1 MRLLPPSNPMNNSE
15 VDHAGTASPVCA
27 ARPRNYWVF
36 LLLLYAIAFAIY
48 GGYIANDWV
57 FDDHQLIVASDWYER
72 PMQPGDLIADL
83 GEPLCGRKMSYWRPG
98 QLLLY
103 KLQYTIFGKNPA
115 GWRFFA
121 ILLHATVACLA
132 MLVFSRFV
140 KDPKLAFAAAA
151 LYLAHPAHTE
161 VIGSN
166 NISISE
172 GLFALAGLLAM
183 QKGRPILT
191 ALFAVMA
198 LSIRESA
205 VVFPFIYFLFAIFGD
220 SELKKRRL
228 MAAAFSL
235 CAVVAMMALRF
246 FVLKHSLQSSPEPWP
261 VFYRVGMAA
270 YMIIKT
276 IFLPLPANLSIYH
289 AQIPELPYII
299 AGWILIALALATIF
313 ALYVYLRRTGEYA
326 PLLFVLAAALGVG
339 PYMGLFALNIP
350 FAQHYL
356 YIPLAFTVF
365 GFAVFLDGKFTRG
378 GRRILFALILT
389 FFAVVSFG
397 EAKTYRHDGTAFEDA
412 TRKYPA
418 SETVFRNLAYYQFNI
433 GDFEGAEKSYRRV
446 LKLTRGEDKKA
457 WNNLGDIFFKTGQL
471 ENAEKCFRKAAQEG
485 EINLAVLLV
494 NTQRFD
500 EAMPLL
506 DKLLAD
512 KPDDKTLQ
520 AMMQVVKKS
529 MQK

>member
-1 MRLLPPSNPMNNSE
+1 MNNPD
-15 VDHAGTASPVCA
+15 VDHAGTTSPVCD
-27 ARPRNYWVF
+27 ARHRNYWVF
-36 LLLLYAIAFAIY
+36 FLLLYAIAFAIY

-57 FDDHQLIVASDWYER
+57 YDDHRLIVASDWYER
-72 PMQPGDLIADL
+72 PMQPGDLLADL

-103 KLQYTIFGKNPA
+103 KLQYTIFGENPA

-121 ILLHATVACLA
+121 ILLHATVGCLA
-132 MLVFSRFV
+132 MSVFRRFV

-166 NISISE
+166 NISIPE
-172 GLFALAGLLAM
+172 GLFALAGLLAL
-183 QKGRPILT
+183 QKSRPILT

-198 LSIRESA
+198 LSVRESA
-205 VVFPFIYFLFAIFGD
+205 VVFPFIYILFAAFGD

-235 CAVVAMMALRF
+235 GAVAAMMALRF

-261 VFYRVGMAA
+261 VFSRVGMAA
-270 YMIIKT
+270 YMIVKT

-289 AQIPELPYII
+289 APIPQLQHII
-299 AGWILIALALATIF
+299 AGWLLIALALATIF
-313 ALYVYLRRTGEYA
+313 ALYAHLRRTGAYA

-339 PYMGLFALNIP
+339 PYMGVFALNIL

-356 YIPLAFTVF
+356 YVPLAFTIF

-378 GRRILFALILT
+378 GRRILFAVLLT
-389 FFAVVSFG
+389 IFTVVSFG
-397 EAKTYRHDGTAFEDA
+397 EAVTYRHDGTAFEDA

-418 SETVFRNLAYYQFNI
+418 SETAFRNLAYHQFNA

-446 LKLTRGEDKKA
+446 LKLSRGENKKA
-457 WNNLGDIFFKTGQL
+457 WNNLGDIFFQTGRI
-471 ENAEKCFRKAAQEG
+471 ENAEQCFRKAAQEG
-485 EINLAVLLV
+485 EINLAVLLI

-506 DKLLAD
+506 ENLLAD
-512 KPDDKTLQ
+512 KPDDKMLQ
-520 AMMQVVKKS
+520 EMMRVVKNS
-529 MQK
+529 TQK